1 MPTFKG
7 LVSEDGIN
15 QILAYLKTLKRE
27 ARAQEKS

>member
-7 LVSEDGIN
+7 LISEDGLL

-27 ARAQEKS
+27 EGAQVKK